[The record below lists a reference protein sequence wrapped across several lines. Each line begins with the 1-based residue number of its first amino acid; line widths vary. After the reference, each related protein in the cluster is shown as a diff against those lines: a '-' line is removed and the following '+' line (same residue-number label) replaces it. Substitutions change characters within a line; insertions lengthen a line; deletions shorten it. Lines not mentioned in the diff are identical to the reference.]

1 MQFEK
6 SKFDISFT
14 IELSI
19 AIFKK
24 KCIPYNL
31 SIDTEPVLLTLYA
44 VKIDTLSTNFP
55 MLRITQFDITQ
66 TVVKI
71 FKLRSTIPNIPNP
84 GIILWLKFKNTN
96 SHKYA
101 FNKFDILKISTL
113 NKIEVQNIHHMELPR
128 LHLLIDS

>member
-1 MQFEK
+1 
-6 SKFDISFT
+6 
-14 IELSI
+14 
-19 AIFKK
+19 
-24 KCIPYNL
+24 
-31 SIDTEPVLLTLYA
+31 
-44 VKIDTLSTNFP
+44 
-55 MLRITQFDITQ
+55 MLRITQLHITQ

-71 FKLRSTIPNIPNP
+71 FKLKSALGEYIPHS

-128 LHLLIDS
+128 LHLLIDSWSNKWMPGILFNTLLMCLEVLLNRQ